1 MAASNSLLT
10 GLEELIA
17 IMDSEWPSLDL
28 HSYGLWR
35 NHGWDGVGHS
45 FELNYYIQG
54 SNLIRQDQ
62 AKVAVKQDDL
72 LFLPDTIRN
81 SNCDDGSFKVIFL
94 SFWFKDDALNA
105 RLRHIYKTIGR
116 DSQPLAVPGLED
128 DFIALITELR
138 SGLRS
143 PHIVKHLFIHILVKI
158 YRAVHVYHGSRQKH
172 NKHEPMIQEIIKEL
186 NEDYGSAIALAD
198 IAERYSLNER
208 YLNHIFKAA
217 TGIPL
222 GRYLMKIRIE
232 QAKRLLRTTHLQITD
247 IAMDTGF
254 FDAAHFCKSFK
265 KYTDFTP
272 AEYKARME

>member
-1 MAASNSLLT
+1 MPATDNLLS

-17 IMDSEWPSLDL
+17 LIDSEWSSLDL

-35 NHGWDGVGHS
+35 NQGWDGVGHS

-54 SNLIRQDQ
+54 SNVIRQDQ
-62 AKVAVKQDDL
+62 ARVEVKQGDL
-72 LFLPDTIRN
+72 LFLPDTIRK
-81 SNCDDGSFKVIFL
+81 SSCDDGSFKVIFL
-94 SFWFKDDALNA
+94 SFWFKDDALNT
-105 RLRHIYKTIGR
+105 RLRQIYKTIAR

-128 DFIALITELR
+128 DFVALTTELR
-138 SGLRS
+138 SGLRF
-143 PHIVKHLFIHILVKI
+143 PHLLKHLFIHILVKI
-158 YRAVHVYHGSRQKH
+158 YRAVHIYHGSRPKH
-172 NKHEPMIQEIIKEL
+172 NKHEQMIGEIINEL
-186 NEDYGSAIALAD
+186 NENYGSDISLSD
-198 IAERYSLNER
+198 IAATYSLNER
-208 YLNHIFKAA
+208 YLNHIFKGA

-265 KYTDFTP
+265 KHTEYTP

>member
-1 MAASNSLLT
+1 MAANDNLLT

-17 IMDSEWPSLDL
+17 LIDSEWPSLDL

-62 AKVAVKQDDL
+62 AKVEVKQGDL
-72 LFLPDTIRN
+72 LFLPDTIRK
-81 SNCDDGSFKVIFL
+81 SSCDDGSFRVFFL
-94 SFWFKDDALNA
+94 SFWFKDDALNT
-105 RLRHIYKTIGR
+105 RLRQIYKTIAR
-116 DSQPLAVPGLED
+116 DSHPLAVPGLED
-128 DFIALITELR
+128 DFVALITELR

-143 PHIVKHLFIHILVKI
+143 PHLLKHLFIHILVKI
-158 YRAVHVYHGSRQKH
+158 YRAVHIYHGTRPKH
-172 NKHEPMIQEIIKEL
+172 NKHEQMIGEIIKEL
-186 NEDYGSAIALAD
+186 NENYGSDISLAD
-198 IAERYSLNER
+198 IAATYSLNER
-208 YLNHIFKAA
+208 YLNHIFKGA

-265 KYTDFTP
+265 KHTDYTP